1 MLIRIEILPWLST
14 AIRSEVTGR
23 MTLEHHLEGATLRD
37 LLREM
42 SEVDPAFA
50 RVVFDLGRDEMRY
63 PALGVINDQ
72 LVEFL
77 KGLDTRLAEGDRVTL
92 MAAYTGGDG
101 GSIPERRPVVPKRWH
116 GPYVTAR
123 STEPPPAELLR
134 GIAQLNEGE
143 FFEQHETLEAL
154 WRSEPDDVRY
164 LYHGILLVGVGL
176 YHLTRGNYRGA
187 ISKIEGG
194 LDKLRWFEPSCQG
207 VDVTSLVADATRFLE
222 YLREL
227 GPERADQFDRA
238 LFPLVRVITA
248 SV

>member
-14 AIRSEVTGR
+14 AIRPEVTGR
-23 MTLEHHLEGATLRD
+23 MIVEHLLRGATLRD

-42 SEVDPAFA
+42 SEADPAFA
-50 RVVFDLGRDEMRY
+50 RVVFDPEKNEMRY
-63 PALGVINDQ
+63 PALGVVNDQ

-77 KGLDTRLAEGDRVTL
+77 KGLDTRLTGGDRVTL
-92 MAAYTGGDG
+92 MAAYTGGSGDNA
-101 GSIPERRPVVPKRWH
+101 PERRPVIQKRWH
-116 GPYVTAR
+116 GSYVTAR
-123 STEPPPAELLR
+123 SGEPPPPELLL
-134 GIAQLNEGE
+134 GIAQFNRGE
-143 FFEQHETLEAL
+143 FFEQHETLEDL

-187 ISKIEGG
+187 VSKLEGG

-207 VDVTSLVADATRFLE
+207 VDVTSLVADATRFLA
-222 YLREL
+222 YLKEL

-238 LFPLVRVITA
+238 LFPRVRVEIQE
-248 SV
+248 S